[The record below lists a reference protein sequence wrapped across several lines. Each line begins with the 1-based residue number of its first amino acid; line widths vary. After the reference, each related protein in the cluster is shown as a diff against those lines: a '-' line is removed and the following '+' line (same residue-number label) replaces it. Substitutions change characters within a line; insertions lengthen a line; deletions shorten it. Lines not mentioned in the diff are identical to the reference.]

1 MMLSV
6 LPDFVPGNTGMIQEG
21 MSGSGYNP
29 MLHVRVYHE
38 KGQYH
43 FPYDGQ
49 SVLLQ
54 AQPVATVSA
63 PVAVVVI
70 GAISDSPAFSHMSS
84 SPPFFRL
91 PVLSVTSFCFNRM
104 RYSWR

>member
-1 MMLSV
+1 
-6 LPDFVPGNTGMIQEG
+6 
-21 MSGSGYNP
+21 

-54 AQPVATVSA
+54 AQPVATIPPVAA

-70 GAISDSPAFSHMSS
+70 GAISDSPAFSHMSF

-91 PVLSVTSFCFNRM
+91 PVFIVTNFCFQ
-104 RYSWR
+104 